1 MEQVEDTAGRRH
13 SMKKGTF
20 KYLCVNVLLRIVMI
34 KFVNFVNNLFVFFIL
49 FIYFCIFSL
58 LIIFVS
64 TYVYIKM
71 QLKL

>member
-1 MEQVEDTAGRRH
+1 MEQVEDTAGDIA

-49 FIYFCIFSL
+49 FIYFL
-58 LIIFVS
+58 YIIFVS

-71 QLKL
+71 RLKL

>member
-1 MEQVEDTAGRRH
+1 MEQVEDTAGDIA

-34 KFVNFVNNLFVFFIL
+34 KFVNFVNLFVFFIL